1 MKEPPALL
9 STEETLGEHLAM
21 AAQHAREITTTT
33 AATPK
38 HL

>member
-1 MKEPPALL
+1 MKGPPALL

-21 AAQHAREITTTT
+21 AAQHAKEIISTT

-38 HL
+38 S